1 MWKASFLK
9 SVDWQFVI
17 PAYCLLS
24 LKQLCVASHNC
35 FYDKYIIMQSS
46 VAWKDANIINSSVVC
61 ISPCQTARIYDCC
74 TISKCIIDMTGGVL
88 EEERRMLSKAGL
100 GDLANE
106 VSKVWESR
114 RWVSLISRVDKSSD
128 CGLHR
133 CERLWLWVFWRR
145 PWSERMVSY
154 MVPTYTFESCRFQL
168 LIVEYTAGKIL
179 FLIARLS
186 KVYRIN
192 QSIGLSIYLRKL
204 VFQ

>member
-61 ISPCQTARIYDCC
+61 ISPCQTARIYNCC
-74 TISKCIIDMTGGVL
+74 TISKCIIDMTEGVL
-88 EEERRMLSKAGL
+88 DEEKRMLSKAGR
-100 GDLANE
+100 GDLANKG
-106 VSKVWESR
+106 SKVWESR
-114 RWVSLISRVDKSSD
+114 RWVSLISRGDKSSD

-133 CERLWLWVFWRR
+133 CERLWLWVVWIR
-145 PWSERMVSY
+145 PWGERMFFIGCWHILSNLAGFSSSLLN
-154 MVPTYTFESCRFQL
+154 TLRAKFFFSSRGCQKYT
-168 LIVEYTAGKIL
+168 K
-179 FLIARLS
+179 
-186 KVYRIN
+186 
-192 QSIGLSIYLRKL
+192 SIKA
-204 VFQ
+204 